1 MLKIS
6 IKYAALCS
14 VFLVVIFH
22 LSAYLGIDPLINLVH
37 LIFDLTMFGL
47 FILFADKEFKA
58 QQENNIFHFWHGM
71 TIGFNIYLTATIIF
85 ITYLAVY
92 FAVDETAV
100 TAYQEAANAFIQDK
114 KQFYIDEMG
123 EEAFDAQLQKIK
135 ETTSTDLLISSGLK
149 KIMAGFFIT
158 PVISIILRKQPK

>member
-6 IKYAALCS
+6 IKYAAICS

-37 LIFDLTMFGL
+37 LIFDLMMFGL
-47 FILFADKEFKA
+47 FILFADKEYKA
-58 QQENNIFHFWHGM
+58 QQEHNIFHFWHGM
-71 TIGFNIYLTATIIF
+71 TIGFNIYLAATILF

-92 FAVDETAV
+92 FAIDETAV
-100 TAYQEAANAFIQDK
+100 TVYQDAANAFIQDK

-123 EEAFDAQLQKIK
+123 EEAFQEQLQKIK

-149 KIMAGFFIT
+149 KIIAGFFIT